1 MIYISPSILSADLLK
16 LQEQVGRIAE
26 NGADF
31 IHVDVMDG
39 NFVPNTT
46 FGPNMVEAMKRIT
59 TKVPLDVHL
68 MISNADRYIEDYA
81 KAGADILTVHQEA
94 CTHLHRTVQVIKQ
107 NKMKAGVVINP
118 ATPISVLA
126 DIIPEVDLVL
136 IMTVNPGFGGQT
148 FIEQGLV
155 KIKQAR
161 ELINR
166 SGRDILLEVDGGV
179 NEKTIDKVVKAGAN
193 MLVAGSAIFNAA
205 DPVAAMKKLKEM
217 GNAAQ
222 K

>member
-1 MIYISPSILSADLLK
+1 MVYISPSILSADLLK
-16 LQEQVGRIAE
+16 LKEQVGNVAE

-68 MISNADRYIEDYA
+68 MISNADNYIEDYA

-94 CTHLHRTVQVIKQ
+94 CPHLHRTVQVIKQ
-107 NKMKAGVVINP
+107 NNMKAGVVINP
-118 ATPISVLA
+118 ATPVSVLE
-126 DIIPEVDLVL
+126 DIIPEIDLVL
-136 IMTVNPGFGGQT
+136 IMTVNPGFGGQK
-148 FIEQGLV
+148 FIEQGLN
-155 KIKQAR
+155 KIRQAR
-161 ELINR
+161 EMINKT
-166 SGRDILLEVDGGV
+166 GRDILLEVDGGV
-179 NEKTIDKVVKAGAN
+179 NDKTIESVVKAGAN

-217 GNAAQ
+217 GTAAA